1 MPRKGAFLFSP
12 LLQLDQQCVY
22 LCQDRRFVLTGDGS
36 LVDNLGT
43 STGSRPVQLY
53 NGRAQI
59 SVWFNGG
66 HSVLSVAST
75 GLPTR
80 VLHVQGSSLL

>member
-1 MPRKGAFLFSP
+1 MPLFGAFLFLS
-12 LLQLDQQCVY
+12 LLQLRQQCVY
-22 LCQDRRFVLTGDGS
+22 LRKDRRFILTGDGS
-36 LVDNLGT
+36 LIDNPGT
-43 STGSRPVQLY
+43 STGSRTVQLY

-80 VLHVQGSSLL
+80 FLHVQGKRLL